1 MIEIGILGAILL
13 ALAWLFETIESIK
26 KHKSLIDLKFAL
38 IYLVSTILLTVYA
51 FQNND
56 IVFFGVNALLIILVI
71 FEIVYTF
78 YKKK

>member
-1 MIEIGILGAILL
+1 MIEIGIAGAILL
-13 ALAWLFETIESIK
+13 VLAWLFETFESIK

-38 IYLVSTILLTVYA
+38 IYLVSTIFLTVYA

-56 IVFFGVNALLIILVI
+56 IVFFGVNALLIILVL
-71 FEIVYTF
+71 FEIMYTI